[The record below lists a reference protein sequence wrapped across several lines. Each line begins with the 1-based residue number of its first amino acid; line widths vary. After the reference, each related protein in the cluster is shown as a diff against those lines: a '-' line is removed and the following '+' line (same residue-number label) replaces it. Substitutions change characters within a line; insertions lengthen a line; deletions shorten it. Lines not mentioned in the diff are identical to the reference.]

1 LPSEALAGVLLLG
14 ARKGKYGKQGQIN
27 AILSANLPL
36 ATLGAFILW
45 FGWFGW
51 FGFNDGSVL
60 KLGSLVIFFW
70 VF

>member
-27 AILSANLPL
+27 AIPGANLPL
-36 ATLGAFILW
+36 ATLGAFIL
-45 FGWFGW
+45 W